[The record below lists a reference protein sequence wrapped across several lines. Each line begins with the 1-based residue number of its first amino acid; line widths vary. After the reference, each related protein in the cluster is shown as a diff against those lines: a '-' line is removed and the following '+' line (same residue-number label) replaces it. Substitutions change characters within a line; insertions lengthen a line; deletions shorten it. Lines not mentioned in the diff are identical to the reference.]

1 MTAFW
6 FPRRYARSDGT
17 FVRKW
22 RFKILSLFSWNVRE
36 LSIIREGMHE
46 VTVLL
51 FANDGTFKSDGIFQ
65 SDGTPCFD
73 SLCAMFSTYF
83 VIDYRLKI
91 LQPSSE
97 TSIALLFSPKVCLKW
112 RYFPENDGTLK
123 VTAFS
128 NKRRY
133 DAYRRLLA
141 FKIVNL
147 WGCVSIVSASGCS
160 TTRCFDTCNV
170 QMLRTS

>member
-6 FPRRYARSDGT
+6 FPRRCARSDGT
-17 FVRKW
+17 FFRKCCH
-22 RFKILSLFSWNVRE
+22 FCTVFFSWTVRE
-36 LSIIREGMHE
+36 LCIIRKGMHE

-65 SDGTPCFD
+65 SDGTPCFA

-83 VIDYRLKI
+83 VIDYWLKI

-97 TSIALLFSPKVCLKW
+97 TSNALLISLKVCLKW

-123 VTAFS
+123 VTVLS
-128 NKRRY
+128 SRRRY

-147 WGCVSIVSASGCS
+147 WGCVSIVSTSGCS
-160 TTRCFDTCNV
+160 TKSSKV
-170 QMLRTS
+170 S